1 MKHIPTTK
9 TACLLILT
17 LICNALYCQILDRF
31 NCRDAE
37 QDKIV
42 TFPFEISSI
51 TVNTSTS
58 PPQIVSIAEDGTLLF
73 ETAETFGD
81 GFAGASPNTIATCLT
96 DLSNDYEGIVYL
108 FERDFRFYYAVLFE
122 GSSTNNPNELVLVS
136 TDATSGSNVSNC
148 RIETETGLQFAF
160 RNGSRLR
167 FNDGDGL
174 EGVTIDH
181 LGFFYFAEE
190 NEGSGQ
196 PKLYKSIQSYEEISD
211 FPDDALIIIEE
222 ISTSIED
229 QDFYGESADFSDLFH
244 LSLVDTNLRDQI
256 LFVSEVRK
264 EIIHID
270 LSRPD
275 FFRSK
280 SIADLQIANNQIYK
294 PEGITIVDDFIYI
307 ISDNQ
312 TNNNSLTHF
321 KIGALPTADAAPIN
335 LFPDS
340 TGGIQLGAFPQ
351 VDGWTYEWMPEE
363 TLNDPFIAQPIANPD
378 TTTTYAL
385 RVTNELGC
393 SDVSAYTLV
402 VTVNRDM
409 DNDGFSVPEDCDD
422 TDPSI
427 NPNAIDFPDN
437 GIDEDCDGEEVLS
450 GIQYFSGTVKD
461 IDGEGI
467 GKVAVTLTSGQST
480 ITDENG
486 FFEFDN
492 VVIINSVG
500 LEFERD
506 DDHVN
511 GLSSVDLVRI
521 VNHILDL
528 NPLMDDI
535 SLLAADVND
544 DGAISSLDI
553 VLLLRVILGLSERFS
568 EKDSWEFVPESFSLT
583 EVPATALEIIGYKV
597 GDVNSSANN
606 N

>member
-1 MKHIPTTK
+1 
-9 TACLLILT
+9 
-17 LICNALYCQILDRF
+17 LDRF
-31 NCRDAE
+31 DCRSAE
-37 QDKIV
+37 EDKAV

-58 PPQIVSIAEDGTLLF
+58 PAQIVSIAEDGTLLF

-81 GFAGASPNTIATCLT
+81 GFAGASTNTIANCLT

-108 FERDFRFYYAVLFE
+108 FERNFRFYYAVLFE
-122 GSSTNNPNELVLVS
+122 GANTNNPNKLLLVS
-136 TDATSGSNVSNC
+136 TDAVGGSNVSNC
-148 RIETETGLQFAF
+148 RIETEIGLQFAF
-160 RNGSRLR
+160 SDGSRLR

-181 LGFFYFAEE
+181 LGFLYFAEE
-190 NEGSGQ
+190 NEDSGQ
-196 PKLYKSIQSYEEISD
+196 PKLYKSIQPYLEISD

-222 ISTSIED
+222 VKTAVED
-229 QDFYGESADFSDLFH
+229 QDFYGMSADFSDLYH

-256 LFVSEVRK
+256 LFVSELRK
-264 EIIHID
+264 EIFHID

-280 SIADLQIANNQIYK
+280 SIANLQMADNQIYK
-294 PEGITIVDDFIYI
+294 PEGITILDDFIYI

-321 KIGALPTADAAPIN
+321 KIGSLPVADAAPIN

-340 TGGIQLGAFPQ
+340 TGGVQLGANPP
-351 VDGWTYEWMPEE
+351 VDGWTYEWMPPEA
-363 TLNDPFIAQPIANPD
+363 LNDPFIAQPIANPD
-378 TTTTYAL
+378 TTTTFAL

-402 VTVNRDM
+402 VTINRDM
-409 DNDGFSVPEDCDD
+409 DNDGFSTPEDCDD
-422 TDPSI
+422 TNPAI

-437 GIDEDCDGEEVLS
+437 GIDENCDGVQVMSGLQYLS
-450 GIQYFSGTVKD
+450 GTIKD
-461 IDGEGI
+461 VDGDGI
-467 GKVAVTLTSGQST
+467 AKVAVTLTSGQST

-486 FFEFDN
+486 FFDFNN

-528 NPLMDDI
+528 NPFTDEI
-535 SLLAADVND
+535 TPLAADVNG

-553 VLLLRVILGLSERFS
+553 VLLLRVILGLSDRFT
-568 EKDSWEFVPESFSLT
+568 EKDAWEFVPESFTLT